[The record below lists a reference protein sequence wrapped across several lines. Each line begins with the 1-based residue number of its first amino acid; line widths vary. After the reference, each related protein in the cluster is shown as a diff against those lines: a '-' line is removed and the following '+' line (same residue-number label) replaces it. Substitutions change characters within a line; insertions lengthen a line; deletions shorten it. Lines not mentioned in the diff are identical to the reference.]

1 MDYHTA
7 VKTVTESDGSAISCT
22 SCGVQAAQTDVH
34 FCRACGAELKPAVGH
49 KAWSTGLL
57 TRSSNLS
64 AGKPRSGDGGRFRKY
79 PVNNVALGLGLAAI
93 PFIVWGVLTEHGS
106 SHFWGLVTAFSF
118 TALSVGIGTTVLRWP
133 HLWGK
138 SHPALMRHKANS
150 TTRRIVEGVK
160 TLASLP
166 EQMNSE
172 VAPAVTTTE
181 LVEVQKGETTQRLQ
195 DGA

>member
-7 VKTVTESDGSAISCT
+7 VKTVTESDGSEISCT

-49 KAWSTGLL
+49 TAWSTGLL
-57 TRSSNLS
+57 TRSSNLFP
-64 AGKPRSGDGGRFRKY
+64 GKPGHAGGGRFRKY
-79 PVNNVALGLGLAAI
+79 PMNTRALLIGFALVPI
-93 PFIVWGVLTEHGS
+93 IVWGIVTENGS
-106 SHFWGLVTAFSF
+106 LRLWGMLMAFTLV
-118 TALSVGIGTTVLRWP
+118 ALSVGMGTIRLHSP
-133 HLWGK
+133 FQWGN

-150 TTRRIVEGVK
+150 TTRRMVEGLK

-181 LVEVQKGETTQRLQ
+181 LVEVHKGQTTQRLQ
-195 DGA
+195 DGG